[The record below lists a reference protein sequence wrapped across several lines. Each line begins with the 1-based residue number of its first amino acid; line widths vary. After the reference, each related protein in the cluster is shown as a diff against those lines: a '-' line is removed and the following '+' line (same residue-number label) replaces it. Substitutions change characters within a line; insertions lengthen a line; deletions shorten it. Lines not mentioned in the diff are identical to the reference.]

1 MNLDEVKAK
10 CTGVSIATINLG
22 NEYSLTK
29 EVQWLIKQVEKLQ
42 EENKSLTERFH
53 KQADYIINLVE
64 KIERLQR

>member
-1 MNLDEVKAK
+1 MDELNEWQIRWDRVGGDM
-10 CTGVSIATINLG
+10 TGERIF
-22 NEYSLTK
+22 NEMK
-29 EVQWLIKQVEKLQ
+29 ERIEKLQ